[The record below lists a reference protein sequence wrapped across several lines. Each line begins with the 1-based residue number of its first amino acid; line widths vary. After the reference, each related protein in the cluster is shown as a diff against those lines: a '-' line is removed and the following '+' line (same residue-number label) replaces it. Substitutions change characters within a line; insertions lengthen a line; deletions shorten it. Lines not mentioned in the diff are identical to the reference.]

1 MKTSMNGMEKQQSP
15 GTSGVLQS
23 KEDDTFRMKS
33 VYHISHSVEKSGK
46 LKIERY
52 LSIRFG
58 FRE

>member
-1 MKTSMNGMEKQQSP
+1 MNSMEKQQSP
-15 GTSGVLQS
+15 GASGVLQS
-23 KEDDTFRMKS
+23 KEDDAFRIKS

-46 LKIERY
+46 LERY

>member
-1 MKTSMNGMEKQQSP
+1 MNSMEKQQSP
-15 GTSGVLQS
+15 GASGFLQS
-23 KEDDTFRMKS
+23 KKDDAFRMKS
-33 VYHISHSVEKSGK
+33 VYISHSVEKSGK